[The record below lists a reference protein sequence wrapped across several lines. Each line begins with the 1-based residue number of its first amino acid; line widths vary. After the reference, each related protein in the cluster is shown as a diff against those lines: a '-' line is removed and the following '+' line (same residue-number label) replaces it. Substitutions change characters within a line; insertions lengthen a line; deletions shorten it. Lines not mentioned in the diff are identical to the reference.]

1 MDQAVKLKATLFWC
15 QHNKVNDMSGKYQ
28 IDLCQLSDA
37 AVQALEEMGIE
48 VKEKDELGKYITCKS
63 NKPIKVLDTD
73 GDEIN
78 EDIGNG
84 SKAKA
89 VVSCYEWKYKNK
101 KGISPSL
108 KKIVVT
114 EHVEFTKGGVGG
126 KVTLNDDEV
135 L

>member
-1 MDQAVKLKATLFWC
+1 MDQAVKIKATLFWC
-15 QHNKVNDMSGKYQ
+15 QHNKINELSGKYQ
-28 IDLCQLSDA
+28 MILGQLSDA
-37 AVQALEEMGIE
+37 AVEALEGLGISTMEKEEM
-48 VKEKDELGKYITCKS
+48 GKYITCKS
-63 NKPIKVLDTD
+63 AKPMRIYDVD

-89 VVSCYEWKYKNK
+89 IITSYEWKYKNK
-101 KGISPSL
+101 KGVSPSA

-114 EHVEFTKGGVGG
+114 EHVEYSKGGGAS
-126 KVTLNDDEV
+126 LNDDEV

>member
-15 QHNKVNDMSGKYQ
+15 QHNKINDLSGKYQ
-28 IDLCQLSDA
+28 IILGQLSDA
-37 AVQALEEMGIE
+37 AVEALEEMGINVME
-48 VKEKDELGKYITCKS
+48 KEEMGKYITCKS
-63 NKPIKVLDTD
+63 AKPMRVHDVD

-89 VVSCYEWKYKNK
+89 VVTSYEWKYKNK
-101 KGISPSL
+101 KGVSPSL

-114 EHVEFTKGGVGG
+114 DLVEYTKGSGG
-126 KVTLNDDEV
+126 AVTLNDDEV

>member
-1 MDQAVKLKATLFWC
+1 MDQAVKIKATLFWC
-15 QHNKVNDMSGKYQ
+15 QHNKINELSGKYQ
-28 IDLCQLSDA
+28 MILGQLSDA
-37 AVQALEEMGIE
+37 AVEALEGLGISTMEKEEM
-48 VKEKDELGKYITCKS
+48 GKYITCKS
-63 NKPIKVLDTD
+63 AKPMRVYDVD

-89 VVSCYEWKYKNK
+89 IITSYEWKYKNK
-101 KGISPSL
+101 KGVSPSA

-114 EHVEFTKGGVGG
+114 EHVEYSKGGGAS
-126 KVTLNDDEV
+126 LNDDEV